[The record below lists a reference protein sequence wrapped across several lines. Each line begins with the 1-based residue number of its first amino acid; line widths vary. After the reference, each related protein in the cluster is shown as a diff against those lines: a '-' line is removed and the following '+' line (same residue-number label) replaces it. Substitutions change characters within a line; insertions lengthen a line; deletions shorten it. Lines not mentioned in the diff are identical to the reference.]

1 MFPEYVEK
9 QLAREKESEHAVVE
23 EKEILLPD
31 PSLTPDKTQQ
41 LVPTERLR
49 IQMKGQQ

>member
-23 EKEILLPD
+23 EKVILLPD
-31 PSLTPDKTQQ
+31 PSAPDKTQQ
-41 LVPTERLR
+41 LVPTQRLR

>member
-1 MFPEYVEK
+1 MFPEYVSK

-31 PSLTPDKTQQ
+31 PSALLIRHSSLYLLKDCGY
-41 LVPTERLR
+41 R
-49 IQMKGQQ
+49 